1 MTKHADSGWSG
12 SFGTRHA
19 FLFQRL
25 LYARLETAPLQLS
38 PSQSAGPW
46 GRVMFAQADALNPAT
61 WAADLDRVL
70 APRRIELRQVSGAS
84 EAIRT
89 LLDEL
94 VDLAVLASL
103 AGCDGLHLL
112 EVIRSIRRD
121 VPCVL
126 LTTDTSAG
134 TLRRAMALDA
144 HSVVH
149 APANVLAFTDLLVRL
164 LQKQVSATGRRFT

>member
-1 MTKHADSGWSG
+1 
-12 SFGTRHA
+12 
-19 FLFQRL
+19 
-25 LYARLETAPLQLS
+25 
-38 PSQSAGPW
+38 
-46 GRVMFAQADALNPAT
+46 MFAQADALDPAT

-70 APRRIELRQVSGAS
+70 APQRIEVRQVSGAQQ
-84 EAIRT
+84 AVRT
-89 LLDEL
+89 LVDEL
-94 VDLAVLASL
+94 IDLAVLASL